1 MLPRVFLTALNT
13 FALLRLAAVCLCTVS
28 AACAAAPVRW
38 SNDLPNRPAAWFATP
53 EARAVAAAVLTYQSG
68 HGAWPKNTDLS
79 VPLTPEIA
87 AEIKRGGKADTIDN
101 GGTVTPLRFLARVH
115 AAAPD
120 PAYVRAMVR
129 GLDYLLASQYPNG
142 GFPQFFPLREGYYS
156 RITFNDN
163 ATANVLGLLR
173 EIASGREPFGFVD
186 ADRRARCADA
196 VARGIDCILRT
207 QVRQD
212 GKPTAWCAQHDEKTL
227 APAWARKYEG
237 PSLSG
242 NESVGLVR
250 FLMGV
255 ENPSPEIVA
264 AIEGAVAW
272 LRSVRI
278 DGLRIETFTG
288 ADGKRDRRAVPD
300 PAAPPVWARF
310 YELGTNRPLFMG
322 RDSVP
327 HYALAEIEQER
338 RVGYAFYGDWPASL
352 LEKDYPRWRAKLG
365 AAR

>member
-1 MLPRVFLTALNT
+1 MKTLSR
-13 FALLRLAAVCLCTVS
+13 LRLAAVCACAVS
-28 AACAAAPVRW
+28 AAVAAAPLRW
-38 SNDLPNRPAAWFATP
+38 SNDLPGRPAAWFATP
-53 EARAVAAAVLTYQSG
+53 EARTLAATVLTYQSE
-68 HGAWPKNTDLS
+68 HGAWPKNTDLA

-101 GGTVTPLRFLARVH
+101 GGTVSPLRFLARAH

-142 GFPQFFPLREGYYS
+142 GFPQFFPLRAGYYS
-156 RITFNDN
+156 RITYNDN
-163 ATANVLGLLR
+163 AMANVLGFLR
-173 EIASGREPFGFVD
+173 EIAQGKEPFAFVD
-186 ADRRARCADA
+186 AERRARCADA
-196 VARGIDCILRT
+196 VARGLDCILRT
-207 QVRQD
+207 QIRQD
-212 GKPTAWCAQHDEKTL
+212 GRLTGWCAQHDEKTL

-255 ENPSPEIVA
+255 EKPTPEIVA

-272 LRSVRI
+272 LRAVTI
-278 DGLRIETFTG
+278 TGLRVETFVG

-327 HYALAEIEQER
+327 HYALAGIEQER
-338 RVGYAFYGDWPASL
+338 RGGYAFYGDWPASL
-352 LEKDYPRWRAKLG
+352 LEKDYPRWRAKL
-365 AAR
+365 AATR